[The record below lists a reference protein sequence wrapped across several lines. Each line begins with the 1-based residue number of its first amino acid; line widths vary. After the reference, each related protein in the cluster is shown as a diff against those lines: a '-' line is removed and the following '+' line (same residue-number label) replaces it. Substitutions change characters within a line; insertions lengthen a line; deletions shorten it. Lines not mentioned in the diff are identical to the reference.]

1 MRHRPRRAATPAG
14 RPAPTGRDAP
24 PNTQQTMSRHSVVV
38 DHIAKSYGR
47 VKAVGNLSLDVG
59 RGELF
64 GIIGPDGA
72 GKTTLFRI
80 LATLMLP
87 DSGRATVGG
96 LDVVADYRA
105 VRGIIGYMPGR
116 FSLYPDL
123 TVEENLEFFATVFG
137 TTVEANRHLV
147 DDIYRQIEPFRKRP
161 AGKLSGGMKQ
171 KLALSCAL
179 IHKPEVLLLD
189 EPTTGVDPVSRK
201 EFWAMLLK
209 LRNEGIT
216 ILVSTP
222 YMDEATL
229 CDRIALVKDGSLLG
243 TDTPGGI
250 VGRYPTALYAVRS
263 ADMHRL
269 MADLAGYPG
278 AASAFSFGDAFHV
291 TLAPGTA
298 PADLQSHL
306 AALGHKA
313 VCIEQT
319 APTVE
324 DCFMLLSQKEE

>member
-1 MRHRPRRAATPAG
+1 
-14 RPAPTGRDAP
+14 
-24 PNTQQTMSRHSVVV
+24 
-38 DHIAKSYGR
+38 
-47 VKAVGNLSLDVG
+47 
-59 RGELF
+59 
-64 GIIGPDGA
+64 
-72 GKTTLFRI
+72 
-80 LATLMLP
+80 
-87 DSGRATVGG
+87 
-96 LDVVADYRA
+96 
-105 VRGIIGYMPGR
+105 
-116 FSLYPDL
+116 
-123 TVEENLEFFATVFG
+123 
-137 TTVEANRHLV
+137 
-147 DDIYRQIEPFRKRP
+147 
-161 AGKLSGGMKQ
+161 
-171 KLALSCAL
+171 
-179 IHKPEVLLLD
+179 
-189 EPTTGVDPVSRK
+189 
-201 EFWAMLLK
+201 MLLK

-243 TDTPGGI
+243 TDTPEGI

-269 MADLAGYPG
+269 MADLAGYTG
-278 AASAFSFGDAFHV
+278 ATSAFSFGDAFHV

>member
-116 FSLYPDL
+116 FSLYSDL

-171 KLALSCAL
+171 KLALCCAL
-179 IHKPEVLLLD
+179 IHKPNILYLD

-201 EFWAMLLK
+201 EFWEMLKK
-209 LRNEGIT
+209 LQRDGIT
-216 ILVSTP
+216 IIVSTP
-222 YMDEATL
+222 YMDEANM
-229 CDRIALVKDGSLLG
+229 CDRIALIKGG
-243 TDTPGGI
+243 RFIGIETPENI
-250 VGRYPTALYAVRS
+250 RRSFSVPLWAVRS
-263 ADMHRL
+263 GQMHRL
-269 MADLAGYPG
+269 LNDVR
-278 AASAFSFGDAFHV
+278 AFSGVKNCYAFGETHHFTTGEGFDRDK
-291 TLAPGTA
+291 LWSYLEG
-298 PADLQSHL
+298 
-306 AALGHKA
+306 LGHTSLWLEPA
-313 VCIEQT
+313 EATI
-319 APTVE
+319 E
-324 DCFMLLSQKEE
+324 DCYMQLAKM

>member
-171 KLALSCAL
+171 KLALS
-179 IHKPEVLLLD
+179 
-189 EPTTGVDPVSRK
+189 
-201 EFWAMLLK
+201 
-209 LRNEGIT
+209 IT

-250 VGRYPTALYAVRS
+250 VGRYPTALCAVRS

-269 MADLAGYPG
+269 MADLAGYTG